1 MSVESDAKLILKRS
15 DQTGVVP
22 NPSDLEFGELAL
34 NYHDGKLFY
43 KSDDLTVKNLA
54 ALVNDTFTASGN
66 TVGVASANIANGLYA
81 ISTTGFAQAN
91 AAYSQANS
99 AYNQANSGYAQ
110 ANASYSQANLA
121 YTAANN
127 SNLLLGG
134 TISGDLVVSGNLT
147 VSGNSTIL
155 NIETLAIEDN
165 DITLNSNVTGSPV
178 FNASI
183 TVNRGTS
190 TNTFLRWNEDVDK
203 WGWSDDGSAF
213 YSLDTSL
220 SAYAAANTAANT
232 TRVSA
237 NSGSTLNAV
246 SLNFVNTATVTV
258 SVTSGLNNNANV
270 SFTAASSNPGGN
282 DTEVQYNNSGTF
294 GGTDLLKINS
304 AAKAVQFANTYVERY
319 RTLSILSNVLTVDV
333 SQGTIFKVPLNSNI
347 TTFTIT
353 GTPAISNSATA
364 FVLILTA
371 DGTARSINWG
381 STKWTSGV
389 APTMTSTN
397 NKEDVFVFMSVDGG
411 VNWYAFVSG
420 QNL

>member
-81 ISTTGFAQAN
+81 ISTSGFAQAN
-91 AAYSQANS
+91 AAY
-99 AYNQANSGYAQ
+99 NQANA
-110 ANASYSQANLA
+110 AYSQANLA

-203 WGWSDDGSAF
+203 WGWSDDGTIF
-213 YSLDTSL
+213 YSFDTVFSAYNQAN
-220 SAYAAANTAANT
+220 SAYAAANNAANT
-232 TRVSA
+232 VRVSA
-237 NSGSTLNAV
+237 NSESTLHAV
-246 SLNFVNTATVTV
+246 SLNFVNTSTTTV
-258 SVTSGLNNNANV
+258 SVSSGLSNNANV
-270 SFTAASSNPGGN
+270 AFTTVAQGN
-282 DTEVQYNNSGTF
+282 STEVQYNNAGLF
-294 GGTDLLKINS
+294 AGTDLLKINS

-319 RTLSILSNVLTVDV
+319 RTLSILSNVLTIDV

-353 GTPAISNSATA
+353 GTPAISNSAAA

-381 STKWTSGV
+381 STKWVNGTT
-389 APTMTSTN
+389 PTMTSTN
-397 NKEDVFVFMSVDGG
+397 NKEDTFVFLTVDAG
-411 VNWYAFVSG
+411 VNWYAFIAG